1 MLDNN
6 SNTEDT
12 MVVEAVEQCEDQE
25 ATRKPTNENVNVTH
39 PWPYFS
45 DMFAIKSISKTN
57 AKVTCLLC
65 APKYKECSSSLSSLS
80 NLQTHVK
87 VGIFR
92 I

>member
-1 MLDNN
+1 M
-6 SNTEDT
+6 SNKADDSVTEDILNL
-12 MVVEAVEQCEDQE
+12 EVEQCEDE
-25 ATRKPTNENVNVTH
+25 EPEPTNENVNVGH
-39 PWPYFS
+39 PWPYLS

-80 NLQTHVK
+80 NLRTHVK